1 MKRHHITLGASTTAD
16 GIVTSASSLMSI
28 NGAPI
33 ALEGDPVSCPACG
46 SVGVIRCIGPRI
58 PDRYNGNHVALEND
72 LCICNC
78 PRPPRLLA
86 NQTIKSQFIE
96 DSNTQ
101 WVAPA
106 NLAEGKHGAAY
117 DQRFLLLDRLT
128 QVPLAR
134 QPYRLK
140 HGAVIVEGMTDEDG
154 YTAPIP
160 TGGTSDTVEWY
171 ILGEDP
177 HGK

>member
-1 MKRHHITLGASTTAD
+1 MKRYHITLGASTTAN
-16 GIVTSASSLMSI
+16 GVVTSASALITI
-28 NGAPI
+28 NGAQI
-33 ALEGDPVSCPACG
+33 ALEGDPVSCPRCA

-58 PDRYNGNHVALEND
+58 PERYNGKQVALEND

-86 NQTIKSQFIE
+86 NQTLKSQYIE
-96 DSNTQ
+96 DSDTQ
-101 WVAPA
+101 WVAPK

-140 HGAVIVEGMTDEDG
+140 HGFTIVEGVTDEDG

-160 TGGTSDTVEWY
+160 TGDSCDTVEWS